1 MWPPFF
7 DLSNMCP
14 YPIYVHKHGI
24 DVPCGKC
31 GYCLRRSINDWVL
44 RCKYEHQRSYESYFL
59 TLTFS
64 EVPDGLLVD
73 SKSFR
78 RPLQLFFKRC
88 RKYGLSFRYF
98 AIGDYGD
105 TYGRPHYHVLFY
117 SDVPV
122 DTDLVHSLWSSK
134 KYQENGFVKVD
145 RYSVH
150 RCRYV
155 VEYALLG
162 RLDHHVDSG
171 RPKPFT
177 VMSKRP
183 AIGSSFLTKER
194 VRYHRY
200 VDGMLSDEGFKY
212 ALPRYYRK
220 KIFNFNSKT
229 GLGFR
234 YQGFEDIVE
243 KTKTQVK
250 ALSKFH
256 PDPESYLVQR
266 RMRSADQYLF
276 KLRERKKQK
285 NKLYVG

>member
-1 MWPPFF
+1 
-7 DLSNMCP
+7 MCP

-31 GYCLRRSINDWVL
+31 GYCLRRSINDWVI
-44 RCKYEHQRSYESYFL
+44 RCKYEHMKCHSAYFL

-64 EVPDGLLVD
+64 EVPEGLLD
-73 SKSFR
+73 DAKSFR

-88 RKYGLSFRYF
+88 RKFGLSFRYF

-117 SDVPV
+117 SDIPV
-122 DTDLVHSLWSSK
+122 DTDLIHSLWSSK
-134 KYQENGFVKVD
+134 THQENGFVKVD
-145 RYSVH
+145 LYSVH

-162 RLDHHVDSG
+162 RLDHDASSG
-171 RPKPFT
+171 KPKPFT

-194 VRYHRY
+194 FNFHRS
-200 VDGMLSDEGFKY
+200 GHPMISDEGFKY

-220 KIFNFNSKT
+220 KIFNFNAKT
-229 GLGFR
+229 GLGFK
-234 YQGFEDIVE
+234 YLGGEDIVKRTE
-243 KTKTQVK
+243 QQVK
-250 ALSKFH
+250 ALSSYH
-256 PDPESYLVQR
+256 PDPATYLVLR
-266 RMRSADQYLF
+266 RMRSADQYLA
-276 KLRERKKQK
+276 KLRMRKKLK
-285 NKLYVG
+285 NKLYGC